1 MTWATD
7 VQMADA
13 RPFSISTLQ
22 DLSNDTRTPQ
32 CEVFG
37 ACCRGL
43 NIRESRRTPNPQF
56 FQVLGFTPTLGQ
68 VRVATV
74 GMGRDVGRFM
84 LWCDVVTWSAIIW
97 DMWNVIKGKRHWN
110 YFNCCNKVC
119 KQIYFLLKYF
129 MLEYWMHVL
138 VSLHLKRVVCCL
150 WVDYL
155 NVVANSLVDMY
166 MQNMGT
172 CRMFGWCSTNAIQKC
187 GDLDWMH

>member
-1 MTWATD
+1 
-7 VQMADA
+7 
-13 RPFSISTLQ
+13 
-22 DLSNDTRTPQ
+22 
-32 CEVFG
+32 
-37 ACCRGL
+37 
-43 NIRESRRTPNPQF
+43 
-56 FQVLGFTPTLGQ
+56 
-68 VRVATV
+68 
-74 GMGRDVGRFM
+74 
-84 LWCDVVTWSAIIW
+84 
-97 DMWNVIKGKRHWN
+97 
-110 YFNCCNKVC
+110 VC